1 VPAVR
6 QAGSR
11 ALEPRDVEPVQI
23 NEVIAVV
30 PLAVLHE
37 LGRPEDVVN
46 FEGAIAHGHPI
57 GATRAV
63 LTTRILHSIKR
74 DGLRRGVVTLCI
86 GADKGS
92 PLPSMCFEAHR
103 PTE

>member
-1 VPAVR
+1 MSR
-6 QAGSR
+6 GSR
-11 ALEPRDVEPVQI
+11 S
-23 NEVIAVV
+23 NEAFAVV
-30 PLAVLHE
+30 PLAVLRE

-46 FEGAIAHGHPI
+46 VEGAIAHGYPI

-63 LTTRILHSIKR
+63 LTTRTLHSMKCN
-74 DGLRRGVVTLCI
+74 GLRRGVVTLCI